1 MDEINPEGLAETYE
15 IILSYYEWRD
25 AALSQF
31 FKHKQ
36 IQPEEFTDFLDNYE
50 AHHETLAEGQ

>member
-15 IILSYYEWRD
+15 VILSYYEWRD

-36 IQPEEFTDFLDNYE
+36 IKPEEFTDFLDTYE
-50 AHHETLAEGQ
+50 AEYETLADN